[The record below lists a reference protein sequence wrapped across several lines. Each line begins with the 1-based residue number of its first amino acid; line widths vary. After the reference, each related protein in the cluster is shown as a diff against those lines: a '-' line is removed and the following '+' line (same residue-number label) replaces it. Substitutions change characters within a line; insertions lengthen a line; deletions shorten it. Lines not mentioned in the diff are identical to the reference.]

1 MDDGDELA
9 IRDIE
14 ARKAFLDAVAAGTP
28 RLLAGIEVGWLP
40 AKTRQLLTNRSFLE
54 LVEIAEELADE
65 GIEQALYAKAKS
77 GNMTAMQLWLYNRKP
92 ERWKDVK
99 RIEMKIDGEV
109 SIEQVRT
116 NAATV
121 LELLRSGAD
130 IAALQPGGALDRMFD
145 GDIQDAEI
153 VERPDGD

>member
-1 MDDGDELA
+1 
-9 IRDIE
+9 
-14 ARKAFLDAVAAGTP
+14 
-28 RLLAGIEVGWLP
+28 
-40 AKTRQLLTNRSFLE
+40 
-54 LVEIAEELADE
+54 
-65 GIEQALYAKAKS
+65 
-77 GNMTAMQLWLYNRKP
+77 MTAMQLWLYNRKP